1 MGFRPDLRRLERLIP
16 DRQWIK
22 VRRHPLAMLRRRL
35 VRPVP
40 LRREPEFLQ
49 RLGVQLQHDRR
60 GGTDEAEPVRP
71 FQVAAI
77 GHLEVARVVRDL
89 FAPEAVVV
97 DVPLQL
103 SWRSEEHTSELQSI
117 MRTTYACFCW

>member
-1 MGFRPDLRRLERLIP
+1 MRL
-16 DRQWIK
+16 
-22 VRRHPLAMLRRRL
+22 RRL

-40 LRREPEFLQ
+40 RRREPEFLQ
-49 RLGVQLQHDRR
+49 RLGVQRQHDRR

-77 GHLEVARVVRDL
+77 GHLEVARVFRDL

-103 SWRSEEHTSELQSI
+103 SWVRRALAVRFAILAAPAGEQADAGRRSEEHTSELQSL
-117 MRTTYACFCW
+117 MRNSYAVFCLKKK